1 MDVHSYMPVLQKLK
15 DRLLGSVGSFPGL
28 NFGINVLQEIQ
39 DRVTQFLI
47 FQLDPPIFCC
57 DSNIC

>member
-1 MDVHSYMPVLQKLK
+1 MPVLQKLK
-15 DRLLGSVGSFPGL
+15 DHLLGSVGSFPGL

-39 DRVTQFLI
+39 NRVTQLLI
-47 FQLDPPIFCC
+47 FQLDPLIFCC